1 MPIGQSKTKF
11 PILIWRCSLTLLRLL
26 NTNYCKVFVFFCFLD
41 QTLESLYNTHRKFE
55 GQFQGKKC
63 ALYTGKYGNKLS
75 PTQNTPALQASTDV
89 PTSGCRIW
97 RFWMSAWQPTSQL
110 FGIAVYTLRVTFCLS
125 FVVCHFFTAIVMTWF
140 ASGPLML
147 ICINKLNI
155 PFSRESQ
162 SLVFV
167 LFTVHPLLLP

>member
-1 MPIGQSKTKF
+1 M
-11 PILIWRCSLTLLRLL
+11 
-26 NTNYCKVFVFFCFLD
+26 
-41 QTLESLYNTHRKFE
+41 ESVYNTHRKFE
-55 GQFQGKKC
+55 GRFQGKKC
-63 ALYTGKYGNKLS
+63 ALYTGKYGNNLS
-75 PTQNTPALQASTDV
+75 PTQNTPALQASMNV

-125 FVVCHFFTAIVMTWF
+125 FVVCLFFTAIVMTWF

-155 PFSRESQ
+155 PFSESPKVLSLFFSQYTLFSCLRMLLISGPFISHLSWKALFLYREMGCVQ
-162 SLVFV
+162 KW
-167 LFTVHPLLLP
+167 